1 MMKIVTKYRLQS
13 EMEHLK
19 VGNEDWFKEYLRAVL
34 EDDSKPSFQKADY
47 IAYSINQIANQIDYV
62 ANEIKELQA
71 IKKNLSSAKELAMQL
86 TACVLQEYGLEKLE
100 GAMVSS
106 ITITP
111 EKSKTTQSV
120 LIKDEKE
127 VMARGYFKVSID
139 EDAILQAMK
148 TQEGLEELDE
158 LVSINTIIETT
169 PSKIK
174 INNKRSSANTTT
186 QSVGETFSIDE
197 AA

>member
-1 MMKIVTKYRLQS
+1 MNLIKKYRLQS

-47 IAYSINQIANQIDYV
+47 IAYSINQISNQIDYV
-62 ANEIKELQA
+62 SNEIKELQA
-71 IKKNLSSAKELAMQL
+71 IKKNLVTSKDLAMQL
-86 TACVLQEYGLEKLE
+86 TASVLQEYGLEKLE
-100 GAMVSS
+100 GATVSS

-111 EKSKTTQSV
+111 QKSKTTQS
-120 LIKDEKE
+120 LFIKDEKE

-139 EDAILQAMK
+139 EDAILEAMK

-158 LVSINTIIETT
+158 LVSINTITETT

-174 INNKRSSANTTT
+174 INNKRSSANTLT
-186 QSVGETFSIDE
+186 QSVGELFSIEE